1 MKIKDRAKPK
11 LPPVEPGVYV
21 AICIGVIDL
30 GEQYSEKFKKYS
42 NDVKII
48 WELVGITA
56 EVDGE
61 QKPRQ
66 LSRDFHIA
74 MSKKSTLRAV
84 LSSWNGRQYTDDEF
98 RELDLFDQLGLP
110 CQLNVVLNDTG
121 EYANVDSVIPLP
133 RGMPVPT
140 TSSALLRWDMDEWD
154 DKTFEELPEWAQEKI
169 KKSTQ
174 YQQMHAPSDPVDFP
188 PGGAAAPSAAPAP
201 ITSPTT
207 EECPI

>member
-48 WELVGITA
+48 WELVGVTA

-66 LSRDFHIA
+66 LSRDFRIA
-74 MSKKSTLRAV
+74 LSKKSTLRAV

-154 DKTFEELPEWAQEKI
+154 DKAFEELPEWAQEKI

>member
-1 MKIKDRAKPK
+1 MRIKDRTKPK
-11 LPPVEPGVYV
+11 LPPVEPGVYMAV
-21 AICIGVIDL
+21 CVGVIDL

-42 NDVKII
+42 NDVRIV
-48 WELVGITA
+48 WELAGVTA
-56 EVDGE
+56 EIDGE

-66 LSRDFHIA
+66 LGRDFHIA
-74 MSKKSTLRAV
+74 VSKKSAIRSV

-98 RELDLFDQLGLP
+98 RELDLFDQLGQP

-121 EYANVDSVIPLP
+121 EYANVDNVIPLP
-133 RGMPVPT
+133 RGMPSPAA
-140 TSSALLRWDMDEWD
+140 SSALLRWDMDQWSDEA
-154 DKTFEELPEWAQEKI
+154 FAELPEWAQEKI

-188 PGGAAAPSAAPAP
+188 PAEPGEAPAA
-201 ITSPTT
+201 TSSTA

>member
-42 NDVKII
+42 NDVKIV
-48 WELVGITA
+48 WELVGVTA

-74 MSKKSTLRAV
+74 LSKKSTLRAV

-140 TSSALLRWDMDEWD
+140 TSSALLRWDMDQWSDEA
-154 DKTFEELPEWAQEKI
+154 FGELPEWAQEKI

-174 YQQMHAPSDPVDFP
+174 YQQMHAPSEPVDFP
-188 PGGAAAPSAAPAP
+188 PGGAAAPSAAPVL
-201 ITSPTT
+201 TSPNT

>member
-42 NDVKII
+42 NDVKIV
-48 WELVGITA
+48 WELVGVTV

-133 RGMPVPT
+133 RGMPVPA
-140 TSSALLRWDMDEWD
+140 TSSALLRWDMEQWSDEA
-154 DKTFEELPEWAQEKI
+154 FGELPEWAQEKI

-188 PGGAAAPSAAPAP
+188 SGGAAAPSAAPAP
-201 ITSPTT
+201 TSPTT

>member
-30 GEQYSEKFKKYS
+30 GEQYSEKFQKYS
-42 NDVKII
+42 NDVKIV
-48 WELVGITA
+48 WELVGVTA

-66 LSRDFHIA
+66 LSRDFRIA
-74 MSKKSTLRAV
+74 LSKKSTLRTV

-140 TSSALLRWDMDEWD
+140 TSSALLRWDMDQWSDEA
-154 DKTFEELPEWAQEKI
+154 FGELPEWAQEKI

-188 PGGAAAPSAAPAP
+188 PGGAAVPSAAPAL
-201 ITSPTT
+201 TSPNT

>member
-42 NDVKII
+42 NDVKIV
-48 WELVGITA
+48 WELVGVTA

-66 LSRDFHIA
+66 LSRDFRIA
-74 MSKKSTLRAV
+74 LSKKSTLRAV

-140 TSSALLRWDMDEWD
+140 TSSALLRWDMDQWSDEA
-154 DKTFEELPEWAQEKI
+154 FGELPEWAQEKI

-174 YQQMHAPSDPVDFP
+174 YQQMHAPSEPVDFP
-188 PGGAAAPSAAPAP
+188 PGGAAAPSAAPVL
-201 ITSPTT
+201 TSPNT

>member
-21 AICIGVIDL
+21 AICTGVIDL

-42 NDVKII
+42 NDVKIV
-48 WELVGITA
+48 WELVGITV

-66 LSRDFHIA
+66 LSRDFRIA
-74 MSKKSTLRAV
+74 VSKKSTLRAV

-140 TSSALLRWDMDEWD
+140 TSSALLRWDMDQWSDEA
-154 DKTFEELPEWAQEKI
+154 FGELPEWAQEKI

-188 PGGAAAPSAAPAP
+188 PVGTAAPSADPPP
-201 ITSPTT
+201 IISPTT

>member
-21 AICIGVIDL
+21 AVCVGVIDL

-42 NDVKII
+42 NDVRFV
-48 WELVGITA
+48 WELVGVMVEI
-56 EVDGE
+56 DGE

-66 LSRDFHIA
+66 LSRDFHVAI
-74 MSKKSTLRAV
+74 SKKSTLRAV

-98 RELDLFDQLGLP
+98 RELELFDQLGQP

-133 RGMPVPT
+133 RGMPVPS
-140 TSSALLRWDMDEWD
+140 TSSALLRWDMEQWSDEA
-154 DKTFEELPEWAQEKI
+154 FAELPEWAQEKI

-188 PGGAAAPSAAPAP
+188 QDSAAASSDTPVPS
-201 ITSPTT
+201 TSPNT